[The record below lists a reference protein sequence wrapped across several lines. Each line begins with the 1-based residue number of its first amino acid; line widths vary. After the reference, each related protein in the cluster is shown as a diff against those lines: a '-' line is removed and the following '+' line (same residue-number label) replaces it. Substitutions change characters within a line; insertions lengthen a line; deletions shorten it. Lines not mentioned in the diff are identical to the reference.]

1 MEVAAKIAKD
11 EISRNRKIRQEDI
24 GVFFITPCAAKVTSI
39 KAPLD
44 KEKSFVDGAISI
56 SEIYLKILSALGK
69 LINLKSFQEPV
80 CRSTLGKFRRRKHRP
95 WNGQISCG

>member
-69 LINLKSFQEPV
+69 LINLKSFQEPGL
-80 CRSTLGKFRRRKHRP
+80 SEYA
-95 WNGQISCG
+95 GQIPEEKASPLERTNSCG

>member
-1 MEVAAKIAKD
+1 
-11 EISRNRKIRQEDI
+11 
-24 GVFFITPCAAKVTSI
+24 VTSI

-69 LINLKSFQEPV
+69 IDKPEKLSRAGLSEYA
-80 CRSTLGKFRRRKHRP
+80 
-95 WNGQISCG
+95 GQIPEEKASPLERTNFLRLTVFTM